1 MKVECT
7 HHTIT
12 IPDMLTGKH
21 CGTNVVLL
29 ASIGTSMTLKAMSCG
44 TASRMEKPHMKAMR
58 IWK

>member
-21 CGTNVVLL
+21 CGTNVLL
-29 ASIGTSMTLKAMSCG
+29 LGSIDTNSTLKAMSCG
-44 TASRMEKPHMKAMR
+44 MASRMEKPHINAMR
-58 IWK
+58 IYK